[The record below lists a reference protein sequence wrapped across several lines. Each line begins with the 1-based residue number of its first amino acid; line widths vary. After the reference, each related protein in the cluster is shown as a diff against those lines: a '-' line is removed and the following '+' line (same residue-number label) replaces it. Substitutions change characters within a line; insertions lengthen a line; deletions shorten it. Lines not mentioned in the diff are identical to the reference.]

1 MDTINRVQDW
11 ARCKRELLPP
21 HHPRAV
27 VARHHSF
34 RHACIGD
41 SGERSCPNE
50 GKQGL
55 IETQDRAGFAV
66 ANWDR
71 RVRKKR
77 DDAKMEHGK
86 GGVDSL
92 LHCAVGRDNTH
103 CYSSAMQLQRQ
114 GAMTTREPVERIKM
128 V

>member
-41 SGERSCPNE
+41 SGERNCPNE

-86 GGVDSL
+86 GWTRCCTAL
-92 LHCAVGRDNTH
+92 LGGIILTATH
-103 CYSSAMQLQRQ
+103 LQCSFSARAQ
-114 GAMTTREPVERIKM
+114 
-128 V
+128 